1 MRAPASPQLRFL
13 LRGSSLL
20 LVMLALWW
28 WLLLNPL
35 LTGIRLSADAV
46 LWLLPGGRAASG
58 VIVQP
63 NGDWML
69 RVPIPEFLSKRDA
82 VQRAYGRAPGS
93 PPIKVRSFK
102 LTIPDHIPT
111 FFTLG
116 LPLFWALVLAAGF
129 TRRLW
134 RVVAGGTALLA
145 LWALLSLLM
154 YTAYSIETSLKLAT
168 STAATL
174 WNSAEYLNFN
184 VLPYVA
190 PLFIALWL
198 HTDLRAQIFSW
209 NAVSPPPAA
218 LVDVDK
224 RRRVRYRGL

>member
-69 RVPIPEFLSKRDA
+69 RVPIPEFLS
-82 VQRAYGRAPGS
+82 
-93 PPIKVRSFK
+93 
-102 LTIPDHIPT
+102 
-111 FFTLG
+111 
-116 LPLFWALVLAAGF
+116 
-129 TRRLW
+129 
-134 RVVAGGTALLA
+134 
-145 LWALLSLLM
+145 
-154 YTAYSIETSLKLAT
+154 
-168 STAATL
+168 
-174 WNSAEYLNFN
+174 
-184 VLPYVA
+184 
-190 PLFIALWL
+190 
-198 HTDLRAQIFSW
+198 
-209 NAVSPPPAA
+209 
-218 LVDVDK
+218 
-224 RRRVRYRGL
+224 